1 MAENTY
7 YKVGDCVQ
15 IREDLKEDAYYGM
28 FDGVTKDTAV
38 RNMLPYAKAITK
50 ITKIEC
56 DKYRIDIDNGR
67 HFWTDKMFESKVN
80 TAYDEVGLKYAISIG
95 NEFFII
101 VTKIKENEGVYT
113 FSVPKNLPPFVYD
126 KLSCV
131 QNENG
136 DHIFEK
142 ENLDS
147 FIYIDEF
154 EVQLRRDVFGVGKK
168 DDNLKAYSW
177 GCRSVFFLEEW
188 VSPISSRLY
197 INEIILLDE

>member
-1 MAENTY
+1 MTNNTY
-7 YKVGDCVQ
+7 YKVGDYVKIRKDLAVDIRYEMFNKSASNVVIDKMHSYAGIVAEITEIVLGQYQ
-15 IREDLKEDAYYGM
+15 INV
-28 FDGVTKDTAV
+28 DGG
-38 RNMLPYAKAITK
+38 
-50 ITKIEC
+50 
-56 DKYRIDIDNGR
+56 KYL
-67 HFWTDKMFESKVN
+67 WTDKMFEGRVN
-80 TAYDEVGLKYAISIG
+80 TAYYGVGLKYAIDIG
-95 NEFFII
+95 NSLFII
-101 VTKIKENEGVYT
+101 VTKIEENEGVCT

-147 FIYIDEF
+147 FIYVDEF
-154 EVQLRRDVFGVGKK
+154 EVQLCRDVFGVGKK

-177 GCRSVFFLEEW
+177 GCRPVFFLEEW